1 MIEKMKNE
9 LRGKGEQT
17 LLGLP
22 VDRRVLF
29 SDAKGIY
36 KPGIQKRQTKLIER
50 ISFVKPFLKEGEKIV
65 LVTTGCSP
73 ISVLEQFLTG
83 WLVFYLKRCLLVF
96 TDRRIFHIPTRANY
110 SYRNSMAQILYGD
123 CEKISLKGGA
133 LVVQYKSGEKE
144 RFNYVASRE
153 RRKIKALLETISLA
167 GEQSKTGRRTHL
179 CPRCARE
186 LNKDQYT
193 CTNCRLAFKDR
204 AEGKRISILYPG
216 GGYFYTDHP
225 FLGIGD
231 AITELF
237 LMILVVVSVI
247 GVARGFEQGIFL
259 LVLSGVLLVLEKVVS
274 VFHSNHFIEE
284 YIPKEKEIRPRI
296 ER

>member
-1 MIEKMKNE
+1 MMEKMKNA
-9 LRGKGEQT
+9 LTGPGEHT

-22 VDRRVLF
+22 VDRRILF

-36 KPGIQKRQTKLIER
+36 KPRIQKRQTKLIER
-50 ISFVKPFLKEGEKIV
+50 ISFMKPFLKEGEKII

-96 TDRRIFHIPTRANY
+96 TDRRIFHIPTKANY
-110 SYRNSMAQILYGD
+110 SYRNSMAQILYAD
-123 CEKISLKGGA
+123 CEKISVKGGA
-133 LVVQYKSGEKE
+133 LVVQYKNGEKE
-144 RFNYVASRE
+144 RFNYVASKE
-153 RRKIKALLETISLA
+153 RKKIKALLEAISLA
-167 GEQSKTGRRTHL
+167 GQQSKMGRRTHL

-193 CTNCRLAFKDR
+193 CTNCRLAFKDK

-231 AITELF
+231 AITELG
-237 LMILVVVSVI
+237 LMIVVVVSAI
-247 GVARGFEQGIFL
+247 AVARGFEEGIFL
-259 LVLSGVLLVLEKVVS
+259 LVISGILLVLEKVVS
-274 VFHSNHFIEE
+274 VFHSNHFVEE
-284 YIPKEKEIRPRI
+284 YIPREKEIRPRT